1 MNGLEVL
8 VALTVGVVVGCS
20 VYLML
25 TRELLR
31 VILGSI
37 LMGYGINLALFMSGG
52 VQEGA
57 PPILNHDSAA
67 PMMDPVPQSLI
78 LTAIVIGLGVFALLL
93 ALGFRTFEEHGTS
106 DVGALTGVEHE

>member
-1 MNGLEVL
+1 M
-8 VALTVGVVVGCS
+8 ALTVGVVVGCA

-52 VQEGA
+52 VEDGV
-57 PPILNHDSAA
+57 PPILNNDPTAR
-67 PMMDPVPQSLI
+67 MMDPVPQSLI

-93 ALGFRTFEEHGTS
+93 ALGYRTFEEHGTS
-106 DVGALTGVEHE
+106 DVGSLTGVEHE